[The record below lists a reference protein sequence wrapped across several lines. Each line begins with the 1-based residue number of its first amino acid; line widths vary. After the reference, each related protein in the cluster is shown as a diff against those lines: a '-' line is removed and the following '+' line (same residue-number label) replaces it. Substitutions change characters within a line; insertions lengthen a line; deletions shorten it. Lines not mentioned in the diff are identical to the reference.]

1 MTPTITDRY
10 VAATLRRLPTRQRA
24 DIEIELRALIADAV
38 ESREEA
44 GVAADAAEAQALTE
58 LGDPVRL
65 AAEYADRPLHL
76 IGPALFVDYSR
87 LIVVALSTV
96 VPLVLVGVAFVA
108 VQGGGDFLS
117 AARDALVAALVAAFH
132 VAFWSTA
139 LFAVIERLPALRSR
153 QRAAWNPLARAA
165 LPERGLDPLTLI
177 AGSSVA
183 AVIATVLV
191 ILQTIGPVRDAD
203 GSPLGVIEP
212 GLWNSGAL
220 MLAGL
225 FAIASIGAA
234 FAAHYVGWGYPQAI
248 ANAVLG
254 LLFAIPVIVLALT
267 GALLEPAFF
276 AAIGWPGGDGVL
288 AWIIA
293 VFIGLLSFTDIVD
306 GFGRARRAA

>member
-10 VAATLRRLPTRQRA
+10 VAATLRRLPARQRA

-38 ESREEA
+38 ESREES
-44 GVAADAAEAQALTE
+44 GVPADTAEVQALTE

-87 LIVVALSTV
+87 LLIVALATV

-117 AARDALVAALVAAFH
+117 AARDALGAALVAAFH

-153 QRAAWNPLARAA
+153 RAVAWNPLARAA
-165 LPERGLDPLTLI
+165 LPERGLDPLTLT

-191 ILQTIGPVRDAD
+191 ILQTVGPVRDAD
-203 GSPLGVIEP
+203 GSLIGVIEP
-212 GLWNSGAL
+212 GLWSSGAL
-220 MLAGL
+220 MLAAL

-276 AAIGWPGGDGVL
+276 AAAGWPGGDGVV

-306 GFGRARRAA
+306 GFGRARRAN